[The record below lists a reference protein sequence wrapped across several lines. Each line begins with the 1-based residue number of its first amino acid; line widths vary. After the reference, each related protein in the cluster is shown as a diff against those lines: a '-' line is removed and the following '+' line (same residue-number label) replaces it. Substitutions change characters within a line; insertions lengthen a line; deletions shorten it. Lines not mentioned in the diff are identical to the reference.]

1 MDFRLEKR
9 SKFRALP
16 KPQDG
21 LRAVVE
27 RAPEAEEALQRLCV
41 RFQPAWA
48 VVYALRRRIAT
59 GGILVLTAWLFLHIM
74 FGANGMVVYKQRRAE
89 IDELQ
94 KQVNSL
100 QQENQRYN
108 EQIKSLKSDPRAI
121 EKEAREALHYTR
133 PGEVIYVAPPQAT
146 PSKTAADSAKK

>member
-1 MDFRLEKR
+1 MDFRLKKR
-9 SKFRALP
+9 SRFRALP
-16 KPQDG
+16 NPQDG

-27 RAPEAEEALQRLCV
+27 RAPEAEEALHRLLA

-59 GGILVLTAWLFLHIM
+59 GGILALTAWLFLHIM
-74 FGANGMVVYKQRRAE
+74 FGANGMVVYKQKRAE
-89 IDELQ
+89 IDDLQ

-108 EQIKSLKSDPRAI
+108 QQIKSLKTDPQAI

-133 PGEVIYVAPPQAT
+133 PGEVIYVAPPPAT
-146 PSKTAADSAKK
+146 SAKPAPDSAKK